1 MIERLEKPPRSAEK
15 SPVSAESRARA
26 MLCDLAGQRGWHD
39 TRESWLA
46 RGARKA
52 GITLRRAKALFYEE
66 PLRLSANE
74 YLGIEHAHKTA
85 HAALAALSVLASA
98 ADLRA
103 RASDG
108 ARGGEA
114 GRDRGSPD
122 RREHQATDAAD
133 GLGR

>member
-1 MIERLEKPPRSAEK
+1 MIKRLEISPRSAEQ

-66 PLRLSANE
+66 PLRLTANE

-85 HAALAALSVLASA
+85 HAALAALSVLARHE
-98 ADLRA
+98 DVCPGQG
-103 RASDG
+103 DG
-108 ARGGEA
+108 ARSGEA
-114 GRDRGSPD
+114 GCDRGSSD
-122 RREHQATDAAD
+122 RREH
-133 GLGR
+133 